1 MDGGYVKM
9 KLIAFVL
16 ALLPIL
22 WLMLALGVLKKPA
35 FKACPIALVVAV
47 LLALT
52 YWKMPVKDC
61 VTGGLEGVAMAIWP
75 VSLVIIAAVF
85 TYNLCIATGSMEK
98 IKKVLTGVSKDR
110 RILLLLI
117 GWGFGG
123 FLEGMAGFGTAV
135 AIPAGILCGL
145 GFSPVLATVACLVA
159 NATPTAF
166 GSVGIPT
173 VTLAQLTG
181 IPQGSLAWDTAVQ
194 LLPLILITP
203 FVMVI
208 IEGKSVKALKGI
220 WPIAL
225 ASGIAFAAPELLAAR
240 FLGAEL
246 PVIIGSVC
254 SMAVTILMAKRKN
267 QKQDMQYQIED
278 KNQKD
283 VNGRAETTISTT
295 EAVKACIPFILIFV
309 FLLLTSSMVPPVHD
323 ALGKVKTAVQIYSG
337 KGGTPYTFTWIATPG
352 VLILLAAVIGGK
364 IQGADFSLMGKV
376 LKDTCR
382 QMWKTVVTIMSIMA
396 MAKIMSHSGMIAE
409 IAGMMVALTGSFYP
423 AAAPFVGAI
432 GTFVTGSGTSANV
445 LFGGLQ
451 VETAG
456 SLGLDPSWL
465 AGANTVGAT
474 IGKMISPQ
482 SIAIGTAATA
492 SVGSESKI
500 LRKVIKYCVLFIIIA
515 GLVAY
520 AGSRF
525 A

>member
-1 MDGGYVKM
+1 M

-267 QKQDMQYQIED
+267 QKQDMQYHIED

-283 VNGRAETTISTT
+283 VNGRAETTI
-295 EAVKACIPFILIFV
+295 
-309 FLLLTSSMVPPVHD
+309 
-323 ALGKVKTAVQIYSG
+323 
-337 KGGTPYTFTWIATPG
+337 
-352 VLILLAAVIGGK
+352 
-364 IQGADFSLMGKV
+364 
-376 LKDTCR
+376 
-382 QMWKTVVTIMSIMA
+382 
-396 MAKIMSHSGMIAE
+396 
-409 IAGMMVALTGSFYP
+409 
-423 AAAPFVGAI
+423 
-432 GTFVTGSGTSANV
+432 
-445 LFGGLQ
+445 
-451 VETAG
+451 
-456 SLGLDPSWL
+456 
-465 AGANTVGAT
+465 
-474 IGKMISPQ
+474 
-482 SIAIGTAATA
+482 
-492 SVGSESKI
+492 
-500 LRKVIKYCVLFIIIA
+500 
-515 GLVAY
+515 
-520 AGSRF
+520 
-525 A
+525 

>member
-1 MDGGYVKM
+1 M

-16 ALLPIL
+16 AMLPIL

-337 KGGTPYTFTWIATPG
+337 KGGTPYTFTW
-352 VLILLAAVIGGK
+352 
-364 IQGADFSLMGKV
+364 KV

-396 MAKIMSHSGMIAE
+396 MAKIMSHSGMITE

-500 LRKVIKYCVLFIIIA
+500 LRTVIKYCVLFIIIA

>member
-1 MDGGYVKM
+1 M
-9 KLIAFVL
+9 
-16 ALLPIL
+16 
-22 WLMLALGVLKKPA
+22 
-35 FKACPIALVVAV
+35 
-47 LLALT
+47 
-52 YWKMPVKDC
+52 
-61 VTGGLEGVAMAIWP
+61 
-75 VSLVIIAAVF
+75 
-85 TYNLCIATGSMEK
+85 
-98 IKKVLTGVSKDR
+98 
-110 RILLLLI
+110 
-117 GWGFGG
+117 
-123 FLEGMAGFGTAV
+123 
-135 AIPAGILCGL
+135 
-145 GFSPVLATVACLVA
+145 
-159 NATPTAF
+159 
-166 GSVGIPT
+166 
-173 VTLAQLTG
+173 
-181 IPQGSLAWDTAVQ
+181 
-194 LLPLILITP
+194 
-203 FVMVI
+203 
-208 IEGKSVKALKGI
+208 
-220 WPIAL
+220 
-225 ASGIAFAAPELLAAR
+225 
-240 FLGAEL
+240 
-246 PVIIGSVC
+246 
-254 SMAVTILMAKRKN
+254 
-267 QKQDMQYQIED
+267 
-278 KNQKD
+278 
-283 VNGRAETTISTT
+283 
-295 EAVKACIPFILIFV
+295 KACIPFILIFV

-396 MAKIMSHSGMIAE
+396 MAKIMSHSGMITE

-423 AAAPFVGAI
+423 AAA
-432 GTFVTGSGTSANV
+432 TFVTGSGTSANV

-500 LRKVIKYCVLFIIIA
+500 LRTVIKYCVLFIIIA

>member
-1 MDGGYVKM
+1 
-9 KLIAFVL
+9 
-16 ALLPIL
+16 
-22 WLMLALGVLKKPA
+22 
-35 FKACPIALVVAV
+35 
-47 LLALT
+47 
-52 YWKMPVKDC
+52 
-61 VTGGLEGVAMAIWP
+61 
-75 VSLVIIAAVF
+75 
-85 TYNLCIATGSMEK
+85 
-98 IKKVLTGVSKDR
+98 
-110 RILLLLI
+110 
-117 GWGFGG
+117 
-123 FLEGMAGFGTAV
+123 
-135 AIPAGILCGL
+135 
-145 GFSPVLATVACLVA
+145 
-159 NATPTAF
+159 
-166 GSVGIPT
+166 
-173 VTLAQLTG
+173 
-181 IPQGSLAWDTAVQ
+181 
-194 LLPLILITP
+194 
-203 FVMVI
+203 
-208 IEGKSVKALKGI
+208 
-220 WPIAL
+220 
-225 ASGIAFAAPELLAAR
+225 
-240 FLGAEL
+240 
-246 PVIIGSVC
+246 
-254 SMAVTILMAKRKN
+254 MAVTILMAKRKN

-500 LRKVIKYCVLFIIIA
+500 LRTVIKYCVLFIIIA

-525 A
+525 V

>member
-1 MDGGYVKM
+1 M
-9 KLIAFVL
+9 KLIAFIL

-47 LLALT
+47 MLALT

-61 VTGGLEGVAMAIWP
+61 VTGGMEGVAMAIWP

-110 RILLLLI
+110 RILLLMI

-145 GFSPVLATVACLVA
+145 GFSPVLATVTCLVA

-173 VTLAQLTG
+173 VTLAGLTG
-181 IPQGSLAWDTAVQ
+181 ISEGGLAWNTAVQ

-203 FVMVI
+203 FVMVV

-220 WPIAL
+220 WPVVL
-225 ASGIAFAAPELLAAR
+225 GSGVAFAVPELLAAR

-246 PVIIGSVC
+246 PIIIGSVC
-254 SMAVTILMAKRKN
+254 SMVVTVLMAKKLD
-267 QKQDMQYQIED
+267 QD
-278 KNQKD
+278 KNREYFIEENDMEDESK
-283 VNGRAETTISTT
+283 ESEEITTA

-309 FLLLTSSMVPPVHD
+309 FLLLTSSMVPPLHD
-323 ALGKVKTAVQIYSG
+323 RLAKVKTSVQVYSG
-337 KGGTPYTFTWIATPG
+337 KNGTPYTFTWLATPG
-352 VLILLAAVIGGK
+352 VLIFLAAFIGGK
-364 IQGADFSLMGKV
+364 IQGADFSEMIKV

-409 IAGMMVALTGSFYP
+409 IAGMLVTLTGSFYP

-451 VETAG
+451 VETAA
-456 SLGLDPSWL
+456 SLGLNPSWL

-492 SVGSESKI
+492 TVGSESKI
-500 LRKVIKYCVLFIIIA
+500 LNKVIKYCVLFILIA
-515 GLVAY
+515 GIVAY
-520 AGSRF
+520 TGSRLV
-525 A
+525 

>member
-1 MDGGYVKM
+1 M

-181 IPQGSLAWDTAVQ
+181 ISQGSLAWDTAVQ

-267 QKQDMQYQIED
+267 QKQDIQYRIED

-309 FLLLTSSMVPPVHD
+309 FLLLTSSMVPSVHD

-364 IQGADFSLMGKV
+364 IQGADFSNDGKGAEGYLQTDV
-376 LKDTCR
+376 EDGSYDHVDHGYGKDHEPQWNDRRDCR
-382 QMWKTVVTIMSIMA
+382 NDGCMDRKLLSGSSTIRRSNWNICNR
-396 MAKIMSHSGMIAE
+396 KWNFCE
-409 IAGMMVALTGSFYP
+409 RPVWRIAGGDGGKSWTGSILACRSQYSWGDDRKDDFATEYRDW
-423 AAAPFVGAI
+423 
-432 GTFVTGSGTSANV
+432 N
-445 LFGGLQ
+445 GG
-451 VETAG
+451 
-456 SLGLDPSWL
+456 
-465 AGANTVGAT
+465 N
-474 IGKMISPQ
+474 GKC
-482 SIAIGTAATA
+482 
-492 SVGSESKI
+492 
-500 LRKVIKYCVLFIIIA
+500 RK
-515 GLVAY
+515 
-520 AGSRF
+520 
-525 A
+525 

>member
-1 MDGGYVKM
+1 
-9 KLIAFVL
+9 
-16 ALLPIL
+16 
-22 WLMLALGVLKKPA
+22 
-35 FKACPIALVVAV
+35 
-47 LLALT
+47 
-52 YWKMPVKDC
+52 
-61 VTGGLEGVAMAIWP
+61 
-75 VSLVIIAAVF
+75 
-85 TYNLCIATGSMEK
+85 
-98 IKKVLTGVSKDR
+98 
-110 RILLLLI
+110 
-117 GWGFGG
+117 
-123 FLEGMAGFGTAV
+123 
-135 AIPAGILCGL
+135 
-145 GFSPVLATVACLVA
+145 
-159 NATPTAF
+159 
-166 GSVGIPT
+166 
-173 VTLAQLTG
+173 
-181 IPQGSLAWDTAVQ
+181 
-194 LLPLILITP
+194 
-203 FVMVI
+203 MVI

-309 FLLLTSSMVPPVHD
+309 FLLLTSSMVPSVHD

-451 VETAG
+451 GETAG

>member
-1 MDGGYVKM
+1 M
-9 KLIAFVL
+9 KIVAFIL

-22 WLMLALGVLKKPA
+22 WLMLALGGLKKPA
-35 FKACPIALVVAV
+35 FKACPIALVLAII
-47 LLALT
+47 LALT

-61 VTGGLEGVAMAIWP
+61 LTGGLEGVAMAIWP

-173 VTLAQLTG
+173 VTLAGLTG
-181 IPQGSLAWDTAVQ
+181 ISQGELAWNTAIQ

-203 FVMVI
+203 FVMVV

-220 WPIAL
+220 WPIVL
-225 ASGIAFAAPELLAAR
+225 GSGVGFAVPELLAAR

-254 SMAVTILMAKRKN
+254 SMAVTVWMAKRWNQNKN
-267 QKQDMQYQIED
+267 SEYFIEENDSED
-278 KNQKD
+278 KDKESE
-283 VNGRAETTISTT
+283 VITTI
-295 EAVKACIPFILIFV
+295 EAVKACVPFILIFV
-309 FLLLTSSMVPPVHD
+309 FLLLTSSMVPPLHD
-323 ALGKVKTAVQIYSG
+323 ALAKVKTSVQIYSG
-337 KGGTPYTFTWIATPG
+337 KNGTPYTFTWLATPG
-352 VLILLAAVIGGK
+352 VLIFLAAFIGGK
-364 IQGADFSLMGKV
+364 IQGADFSEMIKV
-376 LKDTCR
+376 LKDTCK

-409 IAGMMVALTGSFYP
+409 IAGMLVVLTGSFYP

-451 VETAG
+451 VETAA
-456 SLGLDPSWL
+456 SLGLNPSWL

-492 SVGSESKI
+492 TVGSESKI
-500 LRKVIKYCVLFIIIA
+500 LNKVIKYCVLFI
-515 GLVAY
+515 LVAGVVAY
-520 AGSRF
+520 TGSRLV
-525 A
+525 